1 MILALLATLGA
12 VVVAFV
18 LYPVFASEA
27 PEPIGL
33 DETQSE
39 LRDLEEKKSQ
49 ILSNIKDMD
58 FEKASGKLSD
68 ADYES
73 SRNDY
78 VAQVSAVITRIDEL
92 APQREQEPKR
102 KKPAKSKKAA
112 PESKAETIA
121 CASCGEANPKSS
133 KFCLDCGRPFEAKC
147 SDCGETLP
155 TAAKFCNACGQKVN
169 A

>member
-33 DETQSE
+33 DATQSE
-39 LRDLEEKKSQ
+39 LRDLEEKKTQ
-49 ILSNIKDMD
+49 ILSNIKDLD
-58 FEKASGKLSD
+58 FEKASGKLTD

-78 VAQVSAVITRIDEL
+78 MAQVSAVIIRMGEL
-92 APQREQEPKR
+92 APQQQQERR
-102 KKPAKSKKAA
+102 KKGSAASKTTAPKSKAD
-112 PESKAETIA
+112 TMT
-121 CASCGEANPKSS
+121 CASCGEANPKGS
-133 KFCLDCGRPFEAKC
+133 KFCLDCGRPFKAQCGAC
-147 SDCGETLP
+147 SETLP
-155 TAAKFCNACGQKVN
+155 PKAKFCNACGEQVD

>member
-33 DETQSE
+33 DDTQSE
-39 LRDLEEKKSQ
+39 LRDLEEKKNQ
-49 ILSNIKDMD
+49 ILSNIKDLD

-92 APQREQEPKR
+92 APQREQER
-102 KKPAKSKKAA
+102 KKEKIGEVQKSCAREQGRDDRLRELRRSQPEELEVLSRLRA
-112 PESKAETIA
+112 PIRSPMR
-121 CASCGEANPKSS
+121 SLWRN
-133 KFCLDCGRPFEAKC
+133 
-147 SDCGETLP
+147 
-155 TAAKFCNACGQKVN
+155 TAAQGQVL
-169 A
+169 